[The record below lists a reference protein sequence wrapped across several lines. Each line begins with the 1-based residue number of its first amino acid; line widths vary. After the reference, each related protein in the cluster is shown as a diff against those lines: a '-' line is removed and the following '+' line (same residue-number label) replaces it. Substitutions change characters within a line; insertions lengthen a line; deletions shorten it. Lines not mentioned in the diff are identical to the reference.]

1 MCIRD
6 SNKMVKLSSTE
17 EENTEFLG
25 SLWDKYKYLI
35 ALSLVLFG
43 AGIFGWESWSQNRL
57 SNLQDSADMYESFIN
72 SLNDDDLDK
81 KVMAE
86 QIIENY
92 PNTLYADLVTFH
104 LAKIS
109 VEEEDLNKAQE
120 YLMWILKRRDS
131 KWGSD
136 FDPIEETARLRL
148 ARVLIANDNSNK
160 ALEIINESEN
170 MSSSLHEVKG
180 DAEEKLGFYAEAKLS
195 YLKALESNQS
205 QSVEAILKMKLANL
219 DN

>member
-1 MCIRD
+1 
-6 SNKMVKLSSTE
+6 MVKLSSTE

-35 ALSLVLFG
+35 VLSLVLFG

-86 QIIENY
+86 QIIEKY

-136 FDPIEETARLRL
+136 FDPIEATARLRL
-148 ARVLIANDNSNK
+148 ARVLIANDHSNK

-170 MSSSLHEVKG
+170 ISGSLYEVKG

-205 QSVEAILKMKLANL
+205 QPVEAILKMKLANL

>member
-1 MCIRD
+1 
-6 SNKMVKLSSTE
+6 MVKLSSTE
-17 EENTEFLG
+17 EENTEFLS

-35 ALSLVLFG
+35 VLSLVLFG
-43 AGIFGWESWSQNRL
+43 AGIFGWESWSQTKL
-57 SNLQDSADMYESFIN
+57 SNIQDSADMYESFIN
-72 SLNDDDLDK
+72 SLNDDDLDQ

-86 QIIENY
+86 QIIKKY
-92 PNTLYADLVTFH
+92 PDTLYADLVTFH

-109 VEEEDLNKAQE
+109 VEEEDLNKAEE
-120 YLMWILKRRDS
+120 YLMWILQRRDS

-136 FDPIEETARLRL
+136 FDPIEATARLRL
-148 ARVLIANDNSNK
+148 ARVLIANDHSNK

-170 MSSSLHEVKG
+170 ISSSLYEVKG

>member
-1 MCIRD
+1 
-6 SNKMVKLSSTE
+6 MVKLSSTE

-35 ALSLVLFG
+35 LLSLVLFG

-57 SNLQDSADMYESFIN
+57 SNLQDSADMYESFVN
-72 SLNDDDLDK
+72 SLNDDDLDQ
-81 KVMAE
+81 KVLAD
-86 QIIENY
+86 QIIKKY

-109 VEEEDLNKAQE
+109 VEEEDLNKAE
-120 YLMWILKRRDS
+120 EHLRWILQRHDS

-136 FDPIEETARLRL
+136 FDPIEATARLRL

-160 ALEIINESEN
+160 ALAIINDSEN

-180 DAEEKLGFYAEAKLS
+180 DAEEKLGSFAEAKLS

-219 DN
+219 DI

>member
-1 MCIRD
+1 
-6 SNKMVKLSSTE
+6 MVKLSSTE

-35 ALSLVLFG
+35 LLSLVLFG

-72 SLNDDDLDK
+72 SLNDDDSDQ
-81 KVMAE
+81 KVLAD
-86 QIIENY
+86 QIIKKY

-109 VEEEDLNKAQE
+109 VEEEDLNKAE
-120 YLMWILKRRDS
+120 EHLRWILQRHDS

-136 FDPIEETARLRL
+136 FDPIEATARLRL

-160 ALEIINESEN
+160 ALAIINDSEN

-180 DAEEKLGFYAEAKLS
+180 DAEEKLGSFAEAKLS

-219 DN
+219 DI

>member
-1 MCIRD
+1 
-6 SNKMVKLSSTE
+6 MVKLSSTE
-17 EENTEFLG
+17 EENTEFLS

-35 ALSLVLFG
+35 LLSLVLLG

-57 SNLQDSADMYESFIN
+57 SNLQDSADMYESFVN
-72 SLNDDDLDK
+72 SLNDDYLDQ
-81 KVMAE
+81 KVLAD
-86 QIIENY
+86 QIIKKY

-109 VEEEDLNKAQE
+109 VEEEDLNKAE
-120 YLMWILKRRDS
+120 EHLMWILQRHDS

-136 FDPIEETARLRL
+136 FDPIEATARLRL

-160 ALEIINESEN
+160 ALAIINDSEN

-180 DAEEKLGFYAEAKLS
+180 DAEEKLGSYAEAKLS

-219 DN
+219 DI

>member
-1 MCIRD
+1 
-6 SNKMVKLSSTE
+6 MVKLSSTE

-35 ALSLVLFG
+35 LLSLVLFG

-72 SLNDDDLDK
+72 SLNDDDLDQ
-81 KVMAE
+81 KVLAD
-86 QIIENY
+86 QIIKKY

-109 VEEEDLNKAQE
+109 VEEEDLNKAE
-120 YLMWILKRRDS
+120 EHLMWILQRHDS

-136 FDPIEETARLRL
+136 FDPIEATARLRL

-160 ALEIINESEN
+160 ALAIINDSEN

-180 DAEEKLGFYAEAKLS
+180 DAEEKLGSFTEAKLS

-219 DN
+219 DI

>member
-1 MCIRD
+1 
-6 SNKMVKLSSTE
+6 MVKLSSTE

-86 QIIENY
+86 QIIEKY

-136 FDPIEETARLRL
+136 FDPIEATARLRL
-148 ARVLIANDNSNK
+148 ARVLIANDHSNK

-170 MSSSLHEVKG
+170 ISSSLYEVKG

>member
-1 MCIRD
+1 
-6 SNKMVKLSSTE
+6 MVKLSSTE

-86 QIIENY
+86 QIIEKY

-109 VEEEDLNKAQE
+109 VEEEDLNKAE
-120 YLMWILKRRDS
+120 EHLTWILQRHDS

-136 FDPIEETARLRL
+136 FDPIEATARLRL
-148 ARVLIANDNSNK
+148 ARVLIANDHSNK

-170 MSSSLHEVKG
+170 ISSSLYEVKG

>member
-1 MCIRD
+1 
-6 SNKMVKLSSTE
+6 MVKLSSTE

-35 ALSLVLFG
+35 LLSLVLFG

-72 SLNDDDLDK
+72 SLNDDSDQ
-81 KVMAE
+81 KVLAD
-86 QIIENY
+86 QIIKKY
-92 PNTLYADLVTFH
+92 PNTLYADFVTFH

-109 VEEEDLNKAQE
+109 VEEEDLNKAE
-120 YLMWILKRRDS
+120 EHLMWILQRHDS

-136 FDPIEETARLRL
+136 FDPIEATARLRL

-160 ALEIINESEN
+160 ALAIINDSEN
-170 MSSSLHEVKG
+170 MNSSLHEVKG
-180 DAEEKLGFYAEAKLS
+180 DAEEKLGSFAEAKLS

-219 DN
+219 DI

>member
-1 MCIRD
+1 
-6 SNKMVKLSSTE
+6 MVKLSSTE
-17 EENTEFLG
+17 EENTEFLS

-35 ALSLVLFG
+35 LLSLVLLG
-43 AGIFGWESWSQNRL
+43 AGIFGWESWSQNRI
-57 SNLQDSADMYESFIN
+57 SNLQDSANMYESFIN
-72 SLNDDDLDK
+72 SLNDEDLDQ
-81 KVMAE
+81 KVLAD
-86 QIIENY
+86 QIIKKY

-109 VEEEDLNKAQE
+109 VEEEDLKKAE
-120 YLMWILKRRDS
+120 EHLTWILQRHDS

-136 FDPIEETARLRL
+136 FDPIEATARLRL

-160 ALEIINESEN
+160 ALEIINESKS

-219 DN
+219 DT

>member
-1 MCIRD
+1 
-6 SNKMVKLSSTE
+6 MVKLSSTE
-17 EENTEFLG
+17 EENTEFLS

-35 ALSLVLFG
+35 LVSLVLFG
-43 AGIFGWESWSQNRL
+43 AGFFGWESWSQNRL
-57 SNLQDSADMYESFIN
+57 SNLQDSADMYESFVN
-72 SLNDDDLDK
+72 SLNDDDLDQ
-81 KVMAE
+81 KVLGD
-86 QIIENY
+86 QIIKKY

-109 VEEEDLNKAQE
+109 VEEEDLKKAE
-120 YLMWILKRRDS
+120 EHLMWILQRHDS

-136 FDPIEETARLRL
+136 FDPIEATARLRL
-148 ARVLIANDNSNK
+148 ARVLIANNNSNK
-160 ALEIINESEN
+160 ALEVINESQN

-219 DN
+219 DT

>member
-1 MCIRD
+1 
-6 SNKMVKLSSTE
+6 MVKLSSTE
-17 EENTEFLG
+17 EENTEFLS
-25 SLWDKYKYLI
+25 SLWDQYKYLI
-35 ALSLVLFG
+35 LVSLVLFG
-43 AGIFGWESWSQNRL
+43 AGFFGWESWSQNRL
-57 SNLQDSADMYESFIN
+57 SNLQDSADMYESFVN
-72 SLNDDDLDK
+72 SLNDDDLDQ
-81 KVMAE
+81 KVLGD
-86 QIIENY
+86 QIIKKY

-109 VEEEDLNKAQE
+109 VEEEDLKKAE
-120 YLMWILKRRDS
+120 EHLMWILQRHDS

-136 FDPIEETARLRL
+136 FDPIEATARLRL
-148 ARVLIANDNSNK
+148 ARVLIANNNSNK
-160 ALEIINESEN
+160 ALEVINESQN

-219 DN
+219 DT

>member
-1 MCIRD
+1 
-6 SNKMVKLSSTE
+6 MVKLSSTE
-17 EENTEFLG
+17 EENTEFLS

-35 ALSLVLFG
+35 LLSLVLLG

-86 QIIENY
+86 QIIEKY

-109 VEEEDLNKAQE
+109 VEEEDLNKAEE
-120 YLMWILKRRDS
+120 YLMWILQRRDS

-136 FDPIEETARLRL
+136 FDPIEATARLRL
-148 ARVLIANDNSNK
+148 ARVLIANDHSNK

-170 MSSSLHEVKG
+170 ISSSLYEVKG

>member
-1 MCIRD
+1 
-6 SNKMVKLSSTE
+6 MVKLSSTE

-35 ALSLVLFG
+35 VLSLVLFG

-86 QIIENY
+86 QIIEKY

-109 VEEEDLNKAQE
+109 VEEEDLNKAEE
-120 YLMWILKRRDS
+120 YLMWILQRRDS

-136 FDPIEETARLRL
+136 FDPIEATARLRL
-148 ARVLIANDNSNK
+148 ARVLIANDHSNK

-170 MSSSLHEVKG
+170 ISGSLYEVKG

-205 QSVEAILKMKLANL
+205 QPVEAILKMKLANL

>member
-1 MCIRD
+1 
-6 SNKMVKLSSTE
+6 MVKLSSTE

-35 ALSLVLFG
+35 VLSLVLFG

-86 QIIENY
+86 QIIEKY

-136 FDPIEETARLRL
+136 FDPIEATARLRL
-148 ARVLIANDNSNK
+148 ARVLIANDHSNK

-170 MSSSLHEVKG
+170 ISSSLYEVKG

>member
-1 MCIRD
+1 
-6 SNKMVKLSSTE
+6 MVKLSSTE
-17 EENTEFLG
+17 EENTEFLS

-35 ALSLVLFG
+35 LLSLVLLG

-57 SNLQDSADMYESFIN
+57 SNLQDSADMYESFVN
-72 SLNDDDLDK
+72 SLNDDDSDQ
-81 KVMAE
+81 KVLAD
-86 QIIENY
+86 QIIKKY

-109 VEEEDLNKAQE
+109 VEEEDLNKAE
-120 YLMWILKRRDS
+120 EHLMWILQRHDS

-136 FDPIEETARLRL
+136 FDPIEATARLRL

-160 ALEIINESEN
+160 ALAIINDSEN

-180 DAEEKLGFYAEAKLS
+180 DAEEKLGSFAEAKLS

-219 DN
+219 DI

>member
-1 MCIRD
+1 
-6 SNKMVKLSSTE
+6 MVKLSSTE

-35 ALSLVLFG
+35 LLSLVLFG

-72 SLNDDDLDK
+72 SLNDDDSDQ
-81 KVMAE
+81 KVLAD
-86 QIIENY
+86 QIIKKY

-109 VEEEDLNKAQE
+109 VEEEDLNKAE
-120 YLMWILKRRDS
+120 EHLMWILQRHDS

-136 FDPIEETARLRL
+136 FDPIEATARLRL

-160 ALEIINESEN
+160 ALAIINDSEN

-180 DAEEKLGFYAEAKLS
+180 DAEEKLGSFAEAKLS
-195 YLKALESNQS
+195 YLKALESNTS

-219 DN
+219 DI

>member
-1 MCIRD
+1 
-6 SNKMVKLSSTE
+6 MVKLSSTE
-17 EENTEFLG
+17 EENTEFLS
-25 SLWDKYKYLI
+25 SLWYTYKYLI
-35 ALSLVLFG
+35 LLSLVLLG

-86 QIIENY
+86 QIIEKY

-109 VEEEDLNKAQE
+109 VEEEDLNKAEE
-120 YLMWILKRRDS
+120 YLMWILQRRDS

-136 FDPIEETARLRL
+136 FDPIEATARLRL
-148 ARVLIANDNSNK
+148 ARVLIANDHSNK

-170 MSSSLHEVKG
+170 ISGSLYEVKG

>member
-1 MCIRD
+1 
-6 SNKMVKLSSTE
+6 MVKLSSTE
-17 EENTEFLG
+17 EENTEFLS

-35 ALSLVLFG
+35 VLSLVLFG

-86 QIIENY
+86 QIIEKY

-136 FDPIEETARLRL
+136 FDPIEATARLRL

-180 DAEEKLGFYAEAKLS
+180 DAEEKLGSYAEAKLS

-219 DN
+219 DI

>member
-1 MCIRD
+1 
-6 SNKMVKLSSTE
+6 MVKLSSTE

-35 ALSLVLFG
+35 VLSLVLFG

-86 QIIENY
+86 QIIEKY

-109 VEEEDLNKAQE
+109 VEEEDLNKAEE
-120 YLMWILKRRDS
+120 YLMWILQRRDS

-136 FDPIEETARLRL
+136 FDPIEATARLRL
-148 ARVLIANDNSNK
+148 ARVLIANDHSNK

-170 MSSSLHEVKG
+170 ISGSLYEVKG
-180 DAEEKLGFYAEAKLS
+180 DAEEKLGFYTEAKLS

>member
-1 MCIRD
+1 
-6 SNKMVKLSSTE
+6 MVKLSSTE
-17 EENTEFLG
+17 EENTEFLS

-35 ALSLVLFG
+35 LLSLVLLG

-72 SLNDDDLDK
+72 SLNDDDLDQ
-81 KVMAE
+81 KVLAD
-86 QIIENY
+86 QIIKKY

-109 VEEEDLNKAQE
+109 VEREDLNKAE
-120 YLMWILKRRDS
+120 EHLMWILQRNNS

-136 FDPIEETARLRL
+136 FDPIEATARLRL
-148 ARVLIANDNSNK
+148 ARVLIANKNPNK

-170 MSSSLHEVKG
+170 MSSSLLEVKG
-180 DAEEKLGFYAEAKLS
+180 DAEEKLGFYGEAKLS

-205 QSVEAILKMKLANL
+205 QSAEAILKMKLANL
-219 DN
+219 DT

>member
-1 MCIRD
+1 
-6 SNKMVKLSSTE
+6 MVKLSSTE

-35 ALSLVLFG
+35 LLSLVLFG

-72 SLNDDDLDK
+72 SLNDDDSDQ
-81 KVMAE
+81 KVIAD
-86 QIIENY
+86 QIIKKY

-109 VEEEDLNKAQE
+109 VEEEDLNKAE
-120 YLMWILKRRDS
+120 EHLMWILQRHDS

-136 FDPIEETARLRL
+136 FDPIEATARLRL
-148 ARVLIANDNSNK
+148 ARVLVANDNSNK
-160 ALEIINESEN
+160 ALAIINDSEN

-180 DAEEKLGFYAEAKLS
+180 DAEEKLGSYAEAKLS

-219 DN
+219 DI

>member
-1 MCIRD
+1 
-6 SNKMVKLSSTE
+6 MVKLSSTE
-17 EENTEFLG
+17 EENTEFLS

-35 ALSLVLFG
+35 VLSLVLFG
-43 AGIFGWESWSQNRL
+43 AGIFGWESWSQTKL
-57 SNLQDSADMYESFIN
+57 SNIQDSADMYESFIN
-72 SLNDDDLDK
+72 SLNDDDLDQ

-86 QIIENY
+86 QIIKKY
-92 PNTLYADLVTFH
+92 PDTLYADLVTFH

-109 VEEEDLNKAQE
+109 VEEEDLNKAE
-120 YLMWILKRRDS
+120 EHLMWILQRRDS

-136 FDPIEETARLRL
+136 FDPIEATARLRL

-180 DAEEKLGFYAEAKLS
+180 NAEEKLGFYADAKLS
-195 YLKALESNQS
+195 YLKALELNQS

>member
-1 MCIRD
+1 
-6 SNKMVKLSSTE
+6 MVKLSSTE

-35 ALSLVLFG
+35 LLSLVLFG

-72 SLNDDDLDK
+72 SLNDDDSDQ
-81 KVMAE
+81 KVLAD
-86 QIIENY
+86 QIIKKY

-109 VEEEDLNKAQE
+109 VEEEDLNKAE
-120 YLMWILKRRDS
+120 EHLMWILQRHDS

-136 FDPIEETARLRL
+136 FDPIEATARLRL
-148 ARVLIANDNSNK
+148 ARVLVANDNSNK
-160 ALEIINESEN
+160 ALAIINDSEN

-180 DAEEKLGFYAEAKLS
+180 DAEEKLGSYAEAKLS

-219 DN
+219 DI

>member
-1 MCIRD
+1 
-6 SNKMVKLSSTE
+6 MVKLSSTE
-17 EENTEFLG
+17 EENTEFLS
-25 SLWDKYKYLI
+25 SLWDRYKYLI
-35 ALSLVLFG
+35 LLSLVLLG

-57 SNLQDSADMYESFIN
+57 SNLQDSADMYESFVN
-72 SLNDDDLDK
+72 SLNDDDLDQ
-81 KVMAE
+81 KVLAD
-86 QIIENY
+86 QIIKKY

-109 VEEEDLNKAQE
+109 VEEEDLNKAE
-120 YLMWILKRRDS
+120 EHLMWILQRHDS

-136 FDPIEETARLRL
+136 FDPIEATARLRL

-180 DAEEKLGFYAEAKLS
+180 DAEEKLGYYADAKLS

-219 DN
+219 DI

>member
-1 MCIRD
+1 
-6 SNKMVKLSSTE
+6 MVKLSSTE
-17 EENTEFLG
+17 EENTEFLS

-35 ALSLVLFG
+35 LLSLVLFG

-72 SLNDDDLDK
+72 SLNDDDLDQ
-81 KVMAE
+81 KVLAD
-86 QIIENY
+86 QIIKKY

-109 VEEEDLNKAQE
+109 VEEEDLNKAE
-120 YLMWILKRRDS
+120 EHLMWILQRHDS

-136 FDPIEETARLRL
+136 FDPIEATARLRL

-160 ALEIINESEN
+160 ALAIINDSEN
-170 MSSSLHEVKG
+170 MSSPLHEVKG
-180 DAEEKLGFYAEAKLS
+180 DAEEKLGSFAEAKLS

-219 DN
+219 DI

>member
-1 MCIRD
+1 
-6 SNKMVKLSSTE
+6 MVKLSSTE

-35 ALSLVLFG
+35 VLSLVLFG

-86 QIIENY
+86 QIIEKY

-136 FDPIEETARLRL
+136 FDPIEATARLRL
-148 ARVLIANDNSNK
+148 ARVLIANDHSNK

-170 MSSSLHEVKG
+170 ISGSLYEVKG